1 MCADSRG
8 YLEPAAGPGGCMS
21 SFTPVS
27 ADAREK
33 GKVIFYVWPVGKT
46 EANDLGHVDCYLAPR
61 IALYFL
67 GASNRECGQESTRRR
82 GWGAFKCV

>member
-8 YLEPAAGPGGCMS
+8 YLEQAAGPGGCMS

-33 GKVIFYVWPVGKT
+33 GKLFSVSGPRGKT

-61 IALYFL
+61 IALYF
-67 GASNRECGQESTRRR
+67 
-82 GWGAFKCV
+82 

>member
-8 YLEPAAGPGGCMS
+8 YLEQAVGPGGCMS

-33 GKVIFYVWPVGKT
+33 GKLFSVSGPRGKLKLT
-46 EANDLGHVDCYLAPR
+46 ILAMLIVTLR
-61 IALYFL
+61 L
-67 GASNRECGQESTRRR
+67 E
-82 GWGAFKCV
+82 